1 MSGGRAFRH
10 PLASR
15 GSTIAPR
22 HLRGRATFILKYQPL
37 RIDLAYRRP
46 PRLTPG
52 LDRERVL
59 FLGVERLF
67 FSRSPSFCS
76 TRQRC

>member
-1 MSGGRAFRH
+1 MSSGRAFCH
-10 PLASR
+10 PLASW

-22 HLRGRATFILKYQPL
+22 HLGGGATFILKYQPL

-46 PRLTPG
+46 PRLTTG
-52 LDRERVL
+52 LDRGRVL
-59 FLGVERLF
+59 FLSVERLF
-67 FSRSPSFCS
+67 FSRSPMFWS